1 MLNDTQRRM
10 KREND
15 AVFLQAL
22 PGEVPAL
29 PDGKRLVSSLA
40 YALPPAAP
48 EVKGGVVERCF
59 AAGPAAATQ
68 APGVVTMSGGAVAAA
83 GAGAGAAA
91 AAGADGGAKAEQ
103 GCSCCRWA
111 LGQLTSQLGGL
122 GRPALLW
129 HSDAAA
135 GAA

>member
-40 YALPPAAP
+40 YALPPAAA

-59 AAGPAAATQ
+59 VAGPAAATQ
-68 APGVVTMSGGAVAAA
+68 APGVVTMSGGAAAA
-83 GAGAGAAA
+83 GTGAAA
-91 AAGADGGAKAEQ
+91 AAAGGDGGAKAEQ
-103 GCSCCRWA
+103 GCSCCR
-111 LGQLTSQLGGL
+111 
-122 GRPALLW
+122 
-129 HSDAAA
+129 
-135 GAA
+135 